1 MRIGLDLKFLGLV
14 VVVIGLGGCAPS
26 SDSKDDNKY
35 PFPTYD
41 SSNPIYRELKAAS
54 LSCYSSE
61 CESNKQDFESI
72 GLVGMVVENK
82 PRDWDAKL
90 GQCTGFLFGSQDI
103 VALNSHC
110 ISDSMWANKSNC
122 GEYLGIKFPAVPG
135 KEAEIRM
142 CEEIIFRSDLKEDFA
157 NMIKQD
163 YAFFR
168 IKSIDRKPLPM
179 ASAPV
184 KNNEAISVRKV
195 NPPSSYKKLEGY
207 LDYARCESQMNS
219 LLSLKDMSDFLSS
232 GYHSEWSKVGL
243 GVRKAGSY
251 QSCKI
256 IQGNSGSPVL
266 NSRSEI
272 IGFAQSYA
280 TSAFLKLLKTDEL
293 KQALKKVYGVEVNLN
308 LPNELNEHFHFTQ
321 VHCAKNPQQISA
333 NNDLCDVKL
342 GELKE
347 EEFFKEVKGSEEEML
362 SKFKG
367 NYLQTYKPFFMIDI
381 KKTSAEGSD
390 EGYVVTPTCVLPPN
404 KWDKKYVSVEKSSV
418 VKSSNLVKT
427 QSLPLFVKFAV
438 DISYDQNLLVT
449 AKNLKA
455 TNTSGYFKAEIL
467 NKQISLRKSYQV
479 GSYYPYEKTEE
490 IPNVNWCP

>member
-1 MRIGLDLKFLGLV
+1 MKIGWDLKFLGLV

-41 SSNPIYRELKAAS
+41 SSNPIYRELKSAT
-54 LSCYSSE
+54 LMCYSSE

-90 GQCTGFLFGSQDI
+90 GQCTGFLFGSQEI

-142 CEEIIFRSDLKEDFA
+142 CEEIIFRSDLKEDAA

-168 IKSIDRKPLPM
+168 IKPIDRKPLPM

-195 NPPSSYKKLEGY
+195 NPPSSYKRLEGY

-219 LLSLKDMSDFLSS
+219 LLSLKDVSDFLSS
-232 GYHSEWSKVGL
+232 GYSSEWSKVGL

-266 NSRSEI
+266 NSRSEV

-280 TSAFLKLLKTDEL
+280 TSEYLKLLKGDSLKKEL
-293 KQALKKVYGVEVNLN
+293 KKIYGVDVNLS
-308 LPNELNEHFHFTQ
+308 LPYELNDHFHFTQ
-321 VHCAKNPQQISA
+321 VQCVKNPQQISA
-333 NNDLCDVKL
+333 HNDLCDVKL
-342 GELKE
+342 AELKKE
-347 EEFFKEVKGSEEEML
+347 DFFKEVKGSEEEML
-362 SKFKG
+362 SKLKAS
-367 NYLQTYKPFFMIDI
+367 YLQTYKPFFMVDI
-381 KKTSAEGSD
+381 KKSKEQ
-390 EGYVVTPTCVLPPN
+390 EYVVTPTCVLPESKWN
-404 KWDKKYVSVEKSSV
+404 KEYVIVEKSGI

-427 QSLPLFVKFAV
+427 QSIPLFIQLAV
-438 DISYDQNLLVT
+438 DVSYDQNLLVT
-449 AKNLKA
+449 SKALKT
-455 TNTSGYFKAEIL
+455 TNTSGYFKAEIA
-467 NKQISLRKSYQV
+467 NKQISLRKSYQS
-479 GSYYPYEKTEE
+479 GTYYTYEKTEE
-490 IPNVNWCP
+490 IPNITWCP